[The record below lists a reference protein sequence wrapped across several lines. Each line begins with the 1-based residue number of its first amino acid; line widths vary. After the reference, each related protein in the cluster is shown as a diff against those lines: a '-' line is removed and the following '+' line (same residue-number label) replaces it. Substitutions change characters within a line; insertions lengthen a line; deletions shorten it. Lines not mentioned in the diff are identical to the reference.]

1 MKFRVVLAF
10 AILIALHLWVG
21 SAHAFDQKLWESCED
36 DARGWKQKFD
46 SCNSLIVQEELS
58 DEMKSKIFA
67 ERGRAN
73 DSLKN
78 NDEALADLTQAII
91 LDKKNI
97 FAYFYRAQ
105 YFQERDRHLLAVR
118 DYTAVIQ
125 LRPKHAS
132 AYAARGQSNWY
143 RKDFD
148 EALKDFDQAILLRPD
163 FAFAYANRAGL
174 KKDMHDL
181 QGAESDFEKAVE
193 HGSFDETVFNN
204 RCNFFREL
212 KKYEEAMRDCNRSLE
227 INPQNHYALDSR
239 GDLWMA
245 TGNIDAAI
253 IDYEKAL
260 QINPLQMVSI
270 SNLSTAFER
279 KGDLKKAI
287 EYLDQYLKQNSG
299 DSVVVERLAQLR
311 GSFATQGLS
320 SAPISSLTNPN
331 LNSQKSQ
338 LKKVALIIGN
348 ETYRDAAA
356 LKNPVND
363 SLLVSEALK
372 EVGFIVETKTNLT
385 RDHFLSALLQFRRVA
400 DDADWSVLYFSG
412 HGIELNG
419 INYLVPIDAQLRSDR
434 DVSLEAIDLN
444 QVSNAI
450 SGSRKL
456 RLIVLDACRD
466 NPFASNMR
474 RTFATRSI
482 SQGLGRVEPDAG
494 TLIAFA
500 AKHGETALDGAS
512 KYSPFTGAFVSRVRQ
527 TPPIEIRRLFDFI
540 RDDVIAV
547 TNKRQQP
554 FTYGSVSAQDEFFF
568 R

>member
-1 MKFRVVLAF
+1 MRFRAVSVFTVLISIQLWASAVF
-10 AILIALHLWVG
+10 AY
-21 SAHAFDQKLWESCED
+21 DQKLWATCED
-36 DARGWKQKFD
+36 NARGWKQKFD
-46 SCNSLIVQEELS
+46 SCNTLISQGGLS
-58 DEMKSKIFA
+58 DEVKSRILT

-78 NDEALADLTQAII
+78 NEESLADLTEAIN
-91 LDKKNI
+91 LDKENPR
-97 FAYFYRAQ
+97 AYYYRAL
-105 YFQERDRHLLAVR
+105 YFQERGTHLLAIR
-118 DYTAVIQ
+118 DYTAAIE
-125 LRPKHAS
+125 LRPKFS
-132 AYAARGQSNWY
+132 VGYAGRGQSHWKRN
-143 RKDFD
+143 DFD
-148 EALKDFDQAILLRPD
+148 QALKDFDQAIILSPTY
-163 FAFAYANRAGL
+163 AFAYANRAAL
-174 KKDMHDL
+174 KKDMNDI
-181 QGAESDFEKAVE
+181 QAAEIDFEKAVE
-193 HGSFDETVFNN
+193 LGPFNTTVFNN
-204 RCNFFREL
+204 RCNFYREL
-212 KKYEEAMRDCNRSLE
+212 RRFDAAMRDCNRALE
-227 INPQNHYALDSR
+227 IDPRNDYALDSR
-239 GDLWMA
+239 GDLWRA
-245 TGNIDAAI
+245 IGNIDAAI
-253 IDYEKAL
+253 VDYEKAL
-260 QINPLQMVSI
+260 QVNPSNLESI
-270 SNLSTAFER
+270 SNLASAFER

-331 LNSQKSQ
+331 LNPQKSQ

-385 RDHFLSALLQFRRVA
+385 RDQFLSALLQFRRVA